1 MKLNNPFAADDL
13 DMQDI
18 RGDQY
23 AAMKPASTI
32 LRLEGLGYLTLACA
46 LYQYLSFSWT
56 EFALYFFVPDI
67 AILVY
72 VFANSRAGMV
82 AYNLTH
88 SSIGASIAGILGVL
102 LHQPLF
108 LQISLIWFAHI
119 GFDRALGYGLK
130 YQMGFRVT
138 HLGVL
143 NGMAGRECVT
153 QNPFRDGIF
162 VSVGFI

>member
-1 MKLNNPFAADDL
+1 MKLNNPFAADDF

-23 AAMKPASTI
+23 AVMKPASTI
-32 LRLEGLGYLTLACA
+32 LRLEGLGYLMLACA
-46 LYQYLSFSWT
+46 VYQYLNLSWAQ
-56 EFALYFFVPDI
+56 FALYFFVPDL

-72 VFANSRAGMV
+72 MFANARVGMY

-88 SSIGASIAGILGVL
+88 SSIGAALAGFLGIFM
-102 LHQPLF
+102 HEALF
-108 LQISLIWFAHI
+108 FQISLIWFAHV

-130 YQMGFRVT
+130 YPLGFRVT

-143 NGMAGRECVT
+143 KGMARKE
-153 QNPFRDGIF
+153 
-162 VSVGFI
+162 

>member
-1 MKLNNPFAADDL
+1 MKFNNPFAADDL
-13 DMQDI
+13 DIQDI

-23 AAMKPASTI
+23 AAMKPVSTI
-32 LRLEGLGYLTLACA
+32 LRLEGLSYLILACA
-46 LYQYLSFSWT
+46 LYHYLNFSWVQ
-56 EFALYFFVPDI
+56 FALCFFVPDI

-88 SSIGASIAGILGVL
+88 SNIGASIAGLLGIL
-102 LHQPLF
+102 LHQPL
-108 LQISLIWFAHI
+108 LMQASLIWLAHI

-130 YQMGFRVT
+130 YPLGFRVT

-143 NGMAGRECVT
+143 NGMARKE
-153 QNPFRDGIF
+153 
-162 VSVGFI
+162 

>member
-1 MKLNNPFAADDL
+1 MQGANMKLNNPLAADDL

-18 RGDQY
+18 RGYQY
-23 AAMKPASTI
+23 AAMKPASII
-32 LRLEGLGYLTLACA
+32 LRLEGLSCLILACVI
-46 LYQYLSFSWT
+46 YQYLNFSWVQ
-56 EFALYFFVPDI
+56 FALYFLVPDV

-72 VFANSRAGMV
+72 VFANARTGMV

-88 SSIGASIAGILGVL
+88 SSIGASIAGLLGVL
-102 LHQPLF
+102 LEQPLF

-130 YQMGFRVT
+130 YPMGFRVT

-143 NGMAGRECVT
+143 KGMA
-153 QNPFRDGIF
+153 QK
-162 VSVGFI
+162 

>member
-32 LRLEGLGYLTLACA
+32 LRLEGIGYLTLACA
-46 LYQYLSFSWT
+46 LYQYLSISWT
-56 EFALYFFVPDI
+56 QFALCFFVPDI

-72 VFANSRAGMV
+72 VFANSRTGMI
-82 AYNLTH
+82 AYNMTH
-88 SSIGASIAGILGVL
+88 SSIGAAIAGLLGVL
-102 LHQPLF
+102 LREPF
-108 LQISLIWFAHI
+108 FVQISLIWFAHI

-130 YQMGFRVT
+130 YPLGFRVT

-143 NGMAGRECVT
+143 KGMAGKE
-153 QNPFRDGIF
+153 
-162 VSVGFI
+162 